1 MNKKTIIDMD
11 FCLRNLSSNEV
22 STYIFLVFSRVAHT
36 YPSIGSKK
44 FPFAFYK
51 KNTYLPF
58 LWKLL

>member
-1 MNKKTIIDMD
+1 MNKKTIIH
-11 FCLRNLSSNEV
+11 LIEV

-51 KNTYLPF
+51 KDTYLPF